1 MALLVGISACKESPK
16 ATDAERSTGLPQ
28 PSHVRLVEYPVDAV
42 DLGQGWHE
50 EQAVKAVA
58 TCIDFKPFADSGQEQ
73 TMRISVVTD
82 RSDLMDQLDVS
93 AEVQVKA
100 IAFSVSGK
108 ARYAQTVEIKAESL
122 DFVAHARVDNGVE
135 YTGPA
140 EIGGVKRI
148 DLTPRYRDLA
158 RRDPAAFEREC
169 GDGFV
174 SAIHAGAELTAILSF
189 AAQSSN
195 DRREI
200 EAAMKGSGWGFEAE
214 GKASKTMQSYA
225 AKSALT
231 ISYHQTGGQGNP
243 IPTDQAQFLLAIQR
257 LPALAAQ
264 DGVNYRI
271 RVQSYR
277 SLPGYPTV
285 EEAEEGSFRRE
296 LATSYGRLASLRDD
310 VVEILESLES
320 PEKEKDKNGK
330 PTTVT
335 VPGDDYVDFRTDV
348 VTQMRGLHDEI
359 TNKLRDMTRFAAEC
373 SYLNNSPQASLRA
386 RCAFP
391 AALSA
396 ARDYDYRIRLPVLRA
411 QTGAPA
417 GTPTDA
423 QIRDAII
430 EQLRQFPLI
439 RAAVIEQ
446 FQHFLRAQTA
456 KRAGTPT
463 DAQIKDAIIEQ
474 YVRSV
479 SRQRCARDVADPGC
493 LLESEIGTL
502 RASLDQK
509 Q

>member
-1 MALLVGISACKESPK
+1 MIRVHLARPCLVMALLLGASACKESPNT
-16 ATDAERSTGLPQ
+16 TDAARSAGLPQ

-58 TCIDFKPFADSGQEQ
+58 TCIDFKPLADTGQEQ

-100 IAFSVSGK
+100 IAYSVSGK

-122 DFVAHARVDNGVE
+122 NFVAHARVDNGVE
-135 YTGPA
+135 YTAPA
-140 EIGGVKRI
+140 EVGGVKRI
-148 DLTPRYRDLA
+148 DLTPQYRDLA
-158 RRDPAAFEREC
+158 RRDRVAFEREC

-195 DRREI
+195 DRRDI
-200 EAAMKGSGWGFEAE
+200 EAAIKGSGWGFEVG
-214 GKASKTMQSYA
+214 GKASKKMASYA
-225 AKSALT
+225 EKSALT

-243 IPTDQAQFLLAIQR
+243 IPTDQARFIEAIQR

-285 EEAEEGSFRRE
+285 EKDEEDPFRRE

-320 PEKEKDKNGK
+320 PEKVKMKNAKGELE
-330 PTTVT
+330 PTSVT
-335 VPGDDYVDFRTDV
+335 VPGDDYVDFRPDV
-348 VTQMRGLHDEI
+348 VTRMRGLHDEI
-359 TNKLRDMTRFAAEC
+359 TTKLRELTGFAAAC
-373 SYLNNSPQASLRA
+373 SYLNNSPQTSLRA
-386 RCAFP
+386 QCKFP

-396 ARDYDYRIRLPVLRA
+396 THDYDYRIRLPVLRA
-411 QTGAPA
+411 QTGGPPPEKPSPIPA
-417 GTPTDA
+417 ATPVGKLTAA
-423 QIRDAII
+423 Q
-430 EQLRQFPLI
+430 L
-439 RAAVIEQ
+439 
-446 FQHFLRAQTA
+446 
-456 KRAGTPT
+456 
-463 DAQIKDAIIEQ
+463 AQIKDAIIEQ
-474 YVRSV
+474 YVRSI
-479 SRQRCARDVADPGC
+479 SRQRCARDIEDRGC
-493 LLESEIGTL
+493 LLESQISAL
-502 RASLDQK
+502 RTSLDQK
-509 Q
+509 